1 MADDIAHLQYRQRY
15 ITHSVATMSV
25 PFCLQQRAGRLAF
38 QAGKEHDMRKMLF
51 IVAIAG
57 VAAFGLVNAANAFG
71 RDPQGRCILAERVE
85 SALAPHVLGLL
96 VLGAADA
103 PATQVAGR

>member
-1 MADDIAHLQYRQRY
+1 
-15 ITHSVATMSV
+15 
-25 PFCLQQRAGRLAF
+25 
-38 QAGKEHDMRKMLF
+38 MRKMVF
-51 IVAIAG
+51 IVAIAS

-71 RDPQGRCILAERVE
+71 RDPHERCILAERVE